1 MLLNR
6 RIPASGRW
14 RGYRAQCQ
22 CFTPC
27 LSYLYLPKHF
37 KERFSRNIRPS
48 YCWPAF
54 ITSETREHTGSDNM
68 LDMRWF
74 QLPQKELDFNGN
86 TPCPLLLHWV
96 SSCTYS
102 WLSHFHRPGDGL
114 LVLQAC
120 GAVIEDI
127 YLPSMEYG
135 MQECAWNQLL
145 PQKKKSPECS
155 DKPKAYKCTQLVS
168 SKAGK
173 DQASLAVLDLGYPR
187 DRIKIP
193 VWEVLGR
200 FTKLELWGGHR
211 ASIFLQ
217 VHSYEYFS
225 EEHFQFF
232 PTLPT

>member
-1 MLLNR
+1 MILA
-6 RIPASGRW
+6 PSEGA
-14 RGYRAQCQ
+14 
-22 CFTPC
+22 
-27 LSYLYLPKHF
+27 
-37 KERFSRNIRPS
+37 RFSWKHTLSSASSLGEFVHLQLAVSFPQ
-48 YCWPAF
+48 
-54 ITSETREHTGSDNM
+54 TRGWVTGA
-68 LDMRWF
+68 
-74 QLPQKELDFNGN
+74 
-86 TPCPLLLHWV
+86 
-96 SSCTYS
+96 
-102 WLSHFHRPGDGL
+102 PGL
-114 LVLQAC
+114 WC
-120 GAVIEDI
+120 C

-173 DQASLAVLDLGYPR
+173 HQASLTVLDLGYPR

-225 EEHFQFF
+225 EERFQFF
-232 PTLPT
+232 PTLPTEPHRSHNYILNNFSIYSRDKLELHFGAIVIITFMEMCCLVLCDVDEVWEKY